1 MKKKLILTL
10 TIIITIISVVTI
22 SFGFSIEDLEGNQT
36 QTEDLKRVGND
47 VVHVILTIGVIVSVI
62 ALIILG
68 IKYMMGSVE
77 EKAEYK
83 KSLMP
88 YIIGAALVFAA
99 SSIAQL
105 VYELAIQL

>member
-1 MKKKLILTL
+1 MKNKLIITL
-10 TIIITIISVVTI
+10 TIIITIISIVTT
-22 SFGFSIEDLEGNQT
+22 SLGFTIEDLEGNQT
-36 QTEDLKRVGND
+36 QTQELSKVGNN
-47 VVHVILTIGVIVSVI
+47 VVRVITTIGVVVSVI

-88 YIIGAALVFAA
+88 YIIGASLVFAA
-99 SSIAQL
+99 STIAQL

>member
-10 TIIITIISVVTI
+10 TIIITIISIVTI
-22 SFGFSIEDLEGNQT
+22 SFGFGIEDLEGNQT

-62 ALIILG
+62 ALIILV